1 MAKDTIFI
9 PTYISSVD
17 YAPARVLP
25 RIFFYNSTKEC
36 ETYYIASGSEVY
48 AQERF
53 PHFDNYSGTESTTG
67 SLSLLFFNEE
77 AAYGTAPTAS
87 LYNTYWEDYV
97 ELLYNPRTRMVNMK
111 AIIPLAAYFD
121 MELNDLVNF
130 RGNTYHLRAINNYNL
145 NTGEC
150 DVQLLGPV
158 SETVFGANVP
168 LPTTPGTLP
177 PDREEFTPAEPSL

>member
-9 PTYISSVD
+9 PTYIGSGD
-17 YAPARVLP
+17 YSPARVQP

-36 ETYYIASGSEVY
+36 ETYYIASGSQVY

-97 ELLYNPRTRMVNMK
+97 NLLYNPRTRILNMK
-111 AIIPLAAYFD
+111 GIIPLAAYFD
-121 MELNDLVNF
+121 MELNDLVEF
-130 RGNTYHLRAINNYNL
+130 RGNTYHLRALNNYNL
-145 NTGEC
+145 NTGEV
-150 DVQLLGPV
+150 DIQLLGPV
-158 SETVFGANVP
+158 DDSIFGANVP
-168 LPTTPGTLP
+168 LPLP
-177 PDREEFTPAEPSL
+177 PGELPAPLEPLQPSL

>member
-9 PTYISSVD
+9 PTYLSSVD
-17 YAPARVLP
+17 YAPSRVQP

-36 ETYYIASGSEVY
+36 ESYYIASGSQVY
-48 AQERF
+48 EQERF

-97 ELLYNPRTRMVNMK
+97 ELLYNPRTRLVNIK
-111 AIIPLAAYFD
+111 AIIPLAAYVD

-130 RGNTYHLRAINNYNL
+130 RSNTYHLRSLNNYNI
-145 NTGEC
+145 NTGEV

-158 SETVFGANVP
+158 SETVFGARVP
-168 LPTTPGTLP
+168 KPIPPGTLP
-177 PDREEFTPAEPSL
+177 QPLEPFQPSL